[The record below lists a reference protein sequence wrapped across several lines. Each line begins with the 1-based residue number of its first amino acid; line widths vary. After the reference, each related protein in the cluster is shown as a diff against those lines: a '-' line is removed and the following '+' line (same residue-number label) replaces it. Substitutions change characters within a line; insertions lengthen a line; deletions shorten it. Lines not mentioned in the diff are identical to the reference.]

1 MNEVHQRRMNKFI
14 EEGLNEQ
21 DARSLADQMHRRDT
35 EGFDDRR
42 VCFECT
48 HYVGKACLKI
58 KDKLGKPQMPLR
70 FVLQRCDFFK
80 LKGSK

>member
-42 VCFECT
+42 VCFECKNYT
-48 HYVGKACLKI
+48 
-58 KDKLGKPQMPLR
+58 DKYCMKMRDSGGKPQKPLR
-70 FVLQRCDFFK
+70 FVMQRCDDFQLRGIK
-80 LKGSK
+80 